1 MFLRVRRRVSKKEK
15 QLNFIFC
22 FVSFGWRQVEQY

>member
-1 MFLRVRRRVSKKEK
+1 VSKKEK